1 MVKPEASA
9 CWVFTVTPALTVSLS
24 TAPSRPELY
33 TRILVSVGERSV
45 PRFNTSLRKWWS
57 FPSGKGEENS
67 APGVSLPWEACG
79 SLQWFVENSA
89 TKSKISISTKGIVK
103 ATGRK
108 ALMIHF
114 VK

>member
-33 TRILVSVGERSV
+33 TLILVSVGERSV
-45 PRFNTSLRKWWS
+45 PQFNTSLRKWWS

-67 APGVSLPWEACG
+67 APGVSLPGRHVALCSG
-79 SLQWFVENSA
+79 SWRILLQSQ
-89 TKSKISISTKGIVK
+89 K
-103 ATGRK
+103 
-108 ALMIHF
+108 
-114 VK
+114 